1 MKDLI
6 KNIGRAQPLSL
17 KDRVDYEPGK
27 IVSLTLAAQPNA
39 GITLFAFDATEALS
53 PHTAPGDA
61 MAYILEGEARITV
74 DQTSHH
80 LTAGEVIVMP
90 AEIPHAVEAL
100 TPFKM
105 LLILIKG

>member
-1 MKDLI
+1 MGNSCFSYI
-6 KNIGRAQPLSL
+6 MILSHQL
-17 KDRVDYEPGK
+17 DVYKR
-27 IVSLTLAAQPNA
+27 Q
-39 GITLFAFDATEALS
+39 
-53 PHTAPGDA
+53 
-61 MAYILEGEARITV
+61 ARITV